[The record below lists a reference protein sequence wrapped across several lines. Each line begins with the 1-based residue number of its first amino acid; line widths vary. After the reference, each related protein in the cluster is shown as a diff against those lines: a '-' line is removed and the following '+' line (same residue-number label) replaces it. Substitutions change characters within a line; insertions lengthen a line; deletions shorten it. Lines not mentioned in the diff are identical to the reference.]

1 MAIGF
6 DISNTSKPVNDTL
19 VVNFLPSTDTTQ
31 YSYKLYKDG
40 NVIKNENIT
49 NNQGVHFPL
58 TDTGNYYIEVST
70 VSSAG
75 EVNNYT
81 SGVYQIDKEKPIINV
96 PDEIIITS
104 RDQNINVTAT
114 DNVDG
119 DITSSITSDISLQ
132 DIYNNGTHMVTY
144 VVSDAAGNVASK
156 SVYVNT
162 EIVGNYLFV
171 AQAVIVICVVL
182 LGLLIRSFFKTLK
195 LGKRIEAFTI
205 EPMKTNNVPLADR
218 ILMRYR
224 RILDKFGNLFNKSEF
239 FKKYAKRFDKY
250 ASISVLHNSGMEIV
264 CGKITCAILFGL
276 FVIMNKTLR
285 WEPFEIYD
293 FVLPFVLGYFVL
305 DVIYIVKYKRYRIK
319 LENDFL
325 AAITVMNNA
334 FKAGRSIS
342 QAIDIVSREVAGP
355 IGSEF
360 EKMSLELSYG
370 LGIDVVFK
378 RFGERINLE
387 EVSYLTASLTILN
400 KTGGNITEVF
410 DSIEKSLFNKKKL
423 RLELRTLTASSR
435 LIIYVIIL
443 VPLCFILFVNVISPG
458 YFEPFFNTG
467 VGNILLILMIM
478 FYIIFIYFVKKIMK
492 VVI

>member
-1 MAIGF
+1 
-6 DISNTSKPVNDTL
+6 
-19 VVNFLPSTDTTQ
+19 
-31 YSYKLYKDG
+31 
-40 NVIKNENIT
+40 
-49 NNQGVHFPL
+49 
-58 TDTGNYYIEVST
+58 
-70 VSSAG
+70 
-75 EVNNYT
+75 
-81 SGVYQIDKEKPIINV
+81 
-96 PDEIIITS
+96 
-104 RDQNINVTAT
+104 
-114 DNVDG
+114 
-119 DITSSITSDISLQ
+119 
-132 DIYNNGTHMVTY
+132 
-144 VVSDAAGNVASK
+144 
-156 SVYVNT
+156 
-162 EIVGNYLFV
+162 
-171 AQAVIVICVVL
+171 
-182 LGLLIRSFFKTLK
+182 
-195 LGKRIEAFTI
+195 
-205 EPMKTNNVPLADR
+205 
-218 ILMRYR
+218 
-224 RILDKFGNLFNKSEF
+224 
-239 FKKYAKRFDKY
+239 
-250 ASISVLHNSGMEIV
+250 
-264 CGKITCAILFGL
+264 
-276 FVIMNKTLR
+276 MNKTLR